1 MLRDRSH
8 DTGKLLQDGSRYP
21 ARLRSSGAHP
31 PPCPAP
37 RLLPG
42 GLPPP
47 CGPSSSPLPPSP
59 LQSAARPFGRTGSL
73 RTRRLEGRRRR
84 GPTRGT
90 LDPVQGR
97 GPTGQGAG
105 RLGIGLPLPWGAPGP
120 PPAFAGSFVLFSSN
134 YLSQQR
140 VGEGPKKGL
149 PLPEGFT
156 ISIRG
161 ALLGER
167 GGNTPAFLPP
177 YLFLFSLLLPV
188 LLDTTPPP
196 LLFPPPTWE
205 FAVWTRSEHSKLS
218 PSKLRSGVEPPP
230 RAGRSAGIV
239 AASLSY
245 LALQRS
251 RVL

>member
-1 MLRDRSH
+1 MTQGNCCRMAVGTLADS
-8 DTGKLLQDGSRYP
+8 
-21 ARLRSSGAHP
+21 AHQGRTRPLPRP
-31 PPCPAP
+31 PPPP
-37 RLLPG
+37 RR
-42 GLPPP
+42 PPSP
-47 CGPSSSPLPPSP
+47 SGPSSAPLPPSP

-90 LDPVQGR
+90 LDPGQGR

-105 RLGIGLPLPWGAPGP
+105 RLGIGLPRPWGAPGP
-120 PPAFAGSFVLFSSN
+120 PPAFPGSFVLFSSN
-134 YLSQQR
+134 YLSLQR

-149 PLPEGFT
+149 PLPEGLT

-188 LLDTTPPP
+188 RLDTTPPP

-230 RAGRSAGIV
+230 RAGRSAGLV